1 MEQIG
6 SPSKH
11 AAHTDAE
18 KGHSDDDVLG
28 NKLAISTH
36 THTITDNGTH
46 SGTHLTIEQLLAFPE
61 TAD

>member
-11 AAHTDAE
+11 AAHTNRE

-36 THTITDNGTH
+36 THTHTQSQTMEH
-46 SGTHLTIEQLLAFPE
+46 TVAPT
-61 TAD
+61 